1 MNRLYNVNIP
11 IPESQKIKEYDPI
24 IPNNISLYYK
34 TFKACK
40 PMYNI

>member
-1 MNRLYNVNIP
+1 MNRLYNVN

-34 TFKACK
+34 TFKGCK